1 MADIVRQVG
10 ARLTGQVDPLLQKR
24 FYPGPIGNL
33 KRSYAAFHA
42 FDKAHTI
49 ALLDAGLISPEVAR
63 AILSG
68 LRAMEAEGIDAVR
81 DRMGGGRHSG
91 EAYLTETIGAEY
103 AGWINVGRSSGDLDA
118 MSWRF
123 NLRRRLPGLL
133 ARLEALRSG
142 LVDVAERHTLT
153 VMPCSSIGQHA
164 QCTSFGHM
172 LLSWEAMFSRDAERA
187 CALYAEA
194 GESPTG
200 SGIMTGSPFPISRQR
215 TAELLG
221 FDAVQANT
229 RDAVV
234 NLDTLLHAHSIVAIL
249 ISNAQSVANDLYLW
263 TMTEF
268 KYLELHDSYCSTSSI
283 MPQKKNSWALAWIR
297 GQASLAIGRLSG
309 VFTLLKTESDG
320 LEDTLMGPWQ
330 LYEALDEAEDMLAML
345 AGMITTMTVNVERLA
360 GIADHGWTQAADIA
374 AMLMLKAH
382 IPWRDAHQIVAHLV
396 REFVDAGR
404 SPADIAPQDIDR
416 ISVRLVGNG
425 LAVTEEDIHRA
436 IDPLQSLYNRERV
449 TGSPGPAQV
458 TAQIAAVRD
467 RIAADRGRAE
477 AIETAQAGAARAL
490 EAAVDAVV
498 AGAAVG
504 EGRGATPG

>member
-10 ARLTGQVDPLLQKR
+10 ARLTGQVDSLLQKR

-33 KRSYAAFHA
+33 RRSYTAFHS

-49 ALLDAGLISPEVAR
+49 ALLEADLITPEVAR

-68 LRAMEAEGIDAVR
+68 LRRMEAEGVDLVR

-91 EAYLTETIGAEY
+91 EVYLTESIGAEF

-123 NLRRRLPGLL
+123 NLRRRLPALL
-133 ARLEALRSG
+133 SRLNDLRSG
-142 LVDVAERHTLT
+142 LADVAERHILT
-153 VMPCSSIGQHA
+153 IMPCYSIGQHA

-172 LLSWEAMFSRDAERA
+172 LLSWEAMFARDADRA
-187 CALYAEA
+187 AALYAEA

-221 FDAVQANT
+221 FDKVQANT

-234 NLDTLLHAHSIVAIL
+234 NLDTLLHAHSIVAIC
-249 ISNAQSVANDLYLW
+249 ISNALSVANDLYLW
-263 TMTEF
+263 TTTEF

-309 VFTLLKTESDG
+309 VFTLLKAESDG

-330 LYEALDEAEDMLAML
+330 LYEAMDEVEDMLAML
-345 AGMITTMTVNVERLA
+345 HGIITTMTVNVERLA
-360 GIADHGWTQAADIA
+360 ALAGHGWTQAADIA

-396 REFVDAGR
+396 REFVDAGKA
-404 SPADIAPQDIDR
+404 PADVTPADIDR
-416 ISVRLVGNG
+416 IAERLIGRALSV
-425 LAVTEEDIHRA
+425 TQQDISDA

-449 TGSPGPAQV
+449 TGSPGPEQV
-458 TAQIAAVRD
+458 AAQIEAARG
-467 RIAADRGRAE
+467 RIAQDRARGE
-477 AIETAQAGAARAL
+477 AIEKAQATAARRL
-490 EAAVDAVV
+490 EEAVDAIV
-498 AGAAVG
+498 GA
-504 EGRGATPG
+504 